1 MAGII
6 AKTVFLRRLF
16 GSKPEKKRF
25 DTSRL
30 YSLGGRCPNIQV
42 YDSKIVVM
50 SIWKRYKQHIK
61 NNFCLDQI
69 PPNGVAYWKTR
80 LFANAI
86 IYTLPLS
93 LIAYVPG
100 VYYSWYLGLYSL
112 VLIDTLAVLLIFGIG
127 FLPALSLQ
135 LRKALF
141 VFCVYFIA
149 VTFIWLIGTTGPGLL
164 YMLAASYFCI
174 LIFPN
179 QYAFYP
185 AYINLIICLLTGLL
199 IPLNIFPWK
208 DSSTH
213 NVSEWFAVC
222 TNLIFL
228 GFISSALIPRVFNSL
243 DRSLRKEQDMRVER
257 DRQNLILEKT
267 LEDLKRKNQELEQFA
282 FVASHDLQEP
292 LRMITSFLGQIE
304 KKYGDKLDDKGRQ
317 YIYFA
322 SDGAKRMRQIIL
334 DLLEYSRIDQA
345 RFKPEFVDLGLLV
358 DEICILHSKT
368 IEEKSAQI
376 YHQDL
381 PIIHHYRSPL
391 LQVLQNLISNALKY
405 SHPDRKPEITVS
417 AVWKER
423 LWVISVKDNGIG
435 IEPVYFDKIFVLF
448 ERLHSKHEYGGT
460 GMGLAIVKKVMD
472 SLKERIWVESENGK
486 GSVFHFTIEPVA

>member
-1 MAGII
+1 MG
-6 AKTVFLRRLF
+6 
-16 GSKPEKKRF
+16 
-25 DTSRL
+25 
-30 YSLGGRCPNIQV
+30 
-42 YDSKIVVM
+42 
-50 SIWKRYKQHIK
+50 IWKRYKQHIK

-69 PPNGVAYWKTR
+69 PINDIYYWKTR

-93 LIAYVPG
+93 LIAYIPG
-100 VYYSWYLGLYSL
+100 VYYSWRLGLYSL
-112 VLIDTLAVLLIFGIG
+112 VLIDTLAVLLIFLIG
-127 FLPALSLQ
+127 FLPTLSLQ

-149 VTFIWLIGTTGPGLL
+149 VTFVWLIGTSGPGLL

-185 AYINLIICLLTGLL
+185 AFINLAICLLTA
-199 IPLNIFPWK
+199 IIISMNILPWK
-208 DSSTH
+208 ESPTH

-243 DRSLRKEQDMRVER
+243 DRALRMEQEMRIER
-257 DRQNLILEKT
+257 DRQNLMLEKT
-267 LEDLKRKNQELEQFA
+267 LEDLKVKNQELEQFA
-282 FVASHDLQEP
+282 FIASHDLQEP

-304 KKYGDKLDDKGRQ
+304 KKYGDILDDKGRQ

-334 DLLEYSRIDQA
+334 DLLEYSRIDQTQ
-345 RFKPEFVDLGLLV
+345 FKPEFVDIGLLM

-368 IEEKSAQI
+368 IEEKSASI
-376 YHQDL
+376 HYQDL
-381 PIIHHYRSPL
+381 PVIHHYRAPL
-391 LQVLQNLISNALKY
+391 FQVLQNLISNALKY
-405 SHPDRKPEITVS
+405 SHPDRKPDITVS
-417 AVWKER
+417 AIWKDKA
-423 LWVISVKDNGIG
+423 WVISVQDNGIG
-435 IEPVYFDKIFVLF
+435 IEHAYFDKIFVLF

-472 SLKERIWVESENGK
+472 SLQERIWVESENGQ
-486 GSVFHFTIEPVA
+486 GAIFHFTIEPIGSEV